1 VVVEDAPETPLFP
14 AAVAALAIIYYRD
27 VALVSL
33 LADKPS
39 DWTCLPASKGLN
51 TFNVSEPT
59 PPLIPLA
66 AEIVLFVETPGLTDI
81 VYLKQFGF
89 Q

>member
-1 VVVEDAPETPLFP
+1 LFP
-14 AAVAALAIIYYRD
+14 ACVAGLAIIYYKD
-27 VALVSL
+27 VALVSP

-39 DWTCLPASKGLN
+39 DWTCLPASRGLN
-51 TFNVSEPT
+51 TFKVSEPT

-66 AEIVLFVETPGLTDI
+66 AEIVLFVETPGLTVI